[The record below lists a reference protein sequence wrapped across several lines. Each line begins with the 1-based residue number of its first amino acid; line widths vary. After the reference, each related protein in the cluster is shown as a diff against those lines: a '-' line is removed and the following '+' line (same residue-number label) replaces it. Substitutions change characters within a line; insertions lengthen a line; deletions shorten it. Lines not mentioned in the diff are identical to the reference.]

1 MTQDLERNLLQP
13 SLNCALLRVE
23 MIADTSEAY
32 RSGRLV
38 SLNEAKLGCPLRI
51 CKLQGDG
58 CRKLRE
64 IGFCEQMKICK
75 LSNGRNMICSMC
87 GTRLALS
94 KKLAKQILVEAL

>member
-1 MTQDLERNLLQP
+1 MLGESSCNGVSIALSFLQMTAET
-13 SLNCALLRVE
+13 
-23 MIADTSEAY
+23 ADQSA
-32 RSGRLV
+32 SRLV

-51 CKLQGDG
+51 CKLQGSG

-64 IGFCEQMKICK
+64 IGFCEEMKICK

-94 KKLAKQILVEAL
+94 KKLAKQVMVEAM